1 MVFYGLFVFAFTVLL
16 GIPNWVPSI
25 FAGFITGYIIFDM
38 THYATHHTP
47 MKKGYFRTVRQ
58 HHMHHHFQTPNQL
71 FGVTGPMW
79 YIVYK
84 YIA

>member
-1 MVFYGLFVFAFTVLL
+1 MVCVCLYDIIGNSQLGAIYLCWLYHRLYFY
-16 GIPNWVPSI
+16 
-25 FAGFITGYIIFDM
+25 DM
-38 THYATHHTP
+38 THYVTHHTP
-47 MKKGYFRTVRQ
+47 MKKGYFRTFRQ

-84 YIA
+84 NIA